1 MESGTLKIIKPAV
14 MGWQKALV
22 GSWYDLPSLP
32 PPNNSLGQLFSHV
45 IVIDFESTCWKD
57 KRGAQEIS
65 EL

>member
-1 MESGTLKIIKPAV
+1 MIYSP
-14 MGWQKALV
+14 
-22 GSWYDLPSLP
+22 P